1 MPESNGPHLED
12 RIDRYVRGE
21 LTAAEARELAQKS
34 LDDPELFENLT
45 FSALAKAAVADPS
58 VTNVVRFPRK
68 AQVFAGAGAIA
79 AAAIIA
85 VSLYSLRPSSVP
97 NQAPR
102 TSTASTPKPISA
114 PILLGSNLGLER
126 AAAPIYRGAE
136 ADSRSPRPEGSIV
149 SIEDGVASIDLG
161 SLDGLVKGSEVPVFR
176 DERSTQPIGRLVVT
190 TVFRDRA
197 RGRIL
202 DGREIQVNHQV
213 RIAATTYLGV
223 LLEQVDGLS
232 GRGDSAAAK
241 TVAEKAVAW
250 AETANVPP
258 GERAKA
264 LEKLA
269 ALEYQAGSLQ
279 SAEKHYQSVVDI
291 LNSAPAA
298 TKSPIYWQS
307 LNNLGVLAELRGD
320 RRKAEA
326 FYTDALRAS
335 SGADQ
340 RAVETNLSRLK
351 SLQ

>member
-1 MPESNGPHLED
+1 MPDSNRPHLED

-45 FSALAKAAVADPS
+45 FSALAKAAIADPS
-58 VTNVVRFPRK
+58 VAKVVRFPRR
-68 AQVFAGAGAIA
+68 ARIFAAAGAIA
-79 AAAIIA
+79 AAAIVA
-85 VSLYSLRPSSVP
+85 VSLYSLRSSSVP
-97 NQAPR
+97 NQAPEAR
-102 TSTASTPKPISA
+102 TASTVKPGP

-126 AAAPIYRGAE
+126 AAAPVYRGADP
-136 ADSRSPRPEGSIV
+136 DSRPPRPAGSIV
-149 SIEDGVASIDLG
+149 SVEDGVASIDLG
-161 SLDGLVKGSEVPVFR
+161 SLDGLAKGSEVRVFR

-190 TVFRDRA
+190 TVFRERA

-202 DGREIQVNHQV
+202 DGRKAQVDDQV

-264 LEKLA
+264 VEKLA

-279 SAEKHYQSVVDI
+279 LAEKHYESVVDG

-298 TKSPIYWQS
+298 TKSPIYGRS

-320 RRKAEA
+320 RKTAKA
-326 FYTDALRAS
+326 FYTEALRAS
-335 SGADQ
+335 SGADR

-351 SLQ
+351 GLQ

>member
-58 VTNVVRFPRK
+58 VAKVVRFPRK
-68 AQVFAGAGAIA
+68 TQVLAGAGAIA
-79 AAAIIA
+79 AAAIVA
-85 VSLYSLRPSSVP
+85 VTLYSLRPPSVP

-102 TSTASTPKPISA
+102 ISTASTPKPISA

-136 ADSRSPRPEGSIV
+136 ADSRPPRPVGSIV

-190 TVFRDRA
+190 TVFRERA
-197 RGRIL
+197 RGRIV
-202 DGREIQVNHQV
+202 DGQIQVNYQA
-213 RIAATTYLGV
+213 RIAATIYLGV

-250 AETANVPP
+250 AETASVLP

-279 SAEKHYQSVVDI
+279 SAEKHYQSVVDS
-291 LNSAPAA
+291 LNSAPAG

-320 RRKAEA
+320 RQKAEA